1 MEYVAMAKAI
11 IVTGTPGV
19 GKTAFS
25 RKLAREIGAYYL
37 SFNEYISDKHLY
49 RRFDRKRGTKV
60 VDVQRAR
67 RSLRSY
73 LKKAHGLVVIDTN
86 IPDVVD
92 MKQTVKRVFVL
103 RCHPLLLEKR
113 LRRKGW
119 RDTKVHENA
128 LAELLDSCT
137 TDSLQYY
144 GQQKVTQID
153 TSHTDLQQSIFKAKK
168 VLTSKLQKRRPV
180 MDWLR
185 TLDKEG
191 SLDQFLRR

>member
-1 MEYVAMAKAI
+1 MAKVI

-25 RKLAREIGAYYL
+25 RKLAREIGADYL
-37 SFNEYISDKHLY
+37 SFNEYISGKHLY
-49 RRFDRKRGTKV
+49 RRFDRRRGTKV

-67 RSLRSY
+67 RSLKSF

-92 MKQTVKRVFVL
+92 LKQTVERVFVL

-119 RDTKVHENA
+119 RDTKVHENV
-128 LAELLDSCT
+128 LAELLDSCA

-144 GQQKVTQID
+144 GRQKVTQID
-153 TSHTDLQQSIFKAKK
+153 TSHTDLQHSISKARKA
-168 VLTSKLQKRRPV
+168 LTNKSQKWYPFL
-180 MDWLR
+180 DWLR

-191 SLDQFLRR
+191 SLDQVLRR